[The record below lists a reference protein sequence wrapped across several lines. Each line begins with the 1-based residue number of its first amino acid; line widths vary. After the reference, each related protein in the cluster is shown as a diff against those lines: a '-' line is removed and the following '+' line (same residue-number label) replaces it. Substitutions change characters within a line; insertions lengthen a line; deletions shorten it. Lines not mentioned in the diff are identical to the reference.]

1 MPTKINHILKFS
13 ISQKPHI
20 NISAAFYDY
29 GMAFPEKKKANNLL
43 P

>member
-1 MPTKINHILKFS
+1 MATKINHILKFS

-29 GMAFPEKKKANNLL
+29 EMAFPEKKKANNLL